1 MPNHDVRSFME
12 NVKPEVLELYEREE
26 FRCGFKTRF
35 ILNVEMERRDLVTGE
50 VTTVT
55 PYFHSQSQIVLE
67 YTDVS
72 EIYDVMVQQIVEEMT
87 KFNKRGSNWA
97 LRSIIGL
104 DILMDSYS
112 PLGGGSYIPLP
123 SKLAKKNAIVNQK
136 NEDDKCFKWSVT
148 IGLDPA
154 DVHPERIT
162 QRVKDNSRK
171 LCWDGVEFPAKEE
184 DVRAFERAN
193 PDIAINYIT
202 ARKTN

>member
-1 MPNHDVRSFME
+1 MSYTPVPKAIDPVIRNIMLLYPRLREKEYSVRGWFKTFYIPGLPNHVDVRSFME
-12 NVKPEVLELYEREE
+12 NSKSQVLELYGREE
-26 FRCGFKTRF
+26 FKRGFKTRF

-104 DILMDSYS
+104 DILMDRYR

-123 SKLAKKNAIVNQK
+123 SKLAKKNAIVNPN
-136 NEDDKCFKWSVT
+136 NEDDECF
-148 IGLDPA
+148 
-154 DVHPERIT
+154 
-162 QRVKDNSRK
+162 
-171 LCWDGVEFPAKEE
+171 
-184 DVRAFERAN
+184 
-193 PDIAINYIT
+193 
-202 ARKTN
+202 